1 MCANM
6 KCHKNLDSARTDTKH
21 FALSV
26 NCFKTKV
33 QKSQNLKNIQQ
44 LPDSE
49 KFLLENCQFVVRLDL
64 TTRRIWRQICEMVS
78 LTVGTILF
86 HRSPGFMGF
95 CRVWDLLLRKSL
107 PPDGSGEV
115 D

>member
-21 FALSV
+21 FALLV

-49 KFLLENCQFVVRLDL
+49 KFLLENCQFVARLDL

-86 HRSPGFMGF
+86 HQSPGFMCFVEIGISF
-95 CRVWDLLLRKSL
+95 
-107 PPDGSGEV
+107 
-115 D
+115 